1 MTSAGGTT
9 IAIVIAIASTFEWRA
24 GFDEEANRLV
34 SPLLASPLLPSR
46 LLPSPLLPSPPL
58 GSSSVELTIF
68 GLVTTVF

>member
-9 IAIVIAIASTFEWRA
+9 IAIVIAMVSRLEWRA
-24 GFDEEANRLV
+24 GFDGEAYRLAG
-34 SPLLASPLLPSR
+34 P
-46 LLPSPLLPSPPL
+46 LLPSPLLPSPLLASPPL